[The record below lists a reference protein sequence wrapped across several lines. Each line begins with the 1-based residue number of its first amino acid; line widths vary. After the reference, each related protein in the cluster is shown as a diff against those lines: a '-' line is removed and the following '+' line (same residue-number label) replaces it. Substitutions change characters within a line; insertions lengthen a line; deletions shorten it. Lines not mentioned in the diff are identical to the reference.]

1 MLSPTPRRILLAV
14 TGLTPQIVTETLYAL
29 ACRGADTWIP
39 HEIHL
44 ITTATGANNARLNL
58 LAGERWFHRLCED
71 YALPSIAFTPEHIHV
86 LRDAEGRPLDDIRTQ
101 GDNTLAADVITETL
115 RQLTADPASELHVS
129 IAGGRKTMGYYLGY
143 ALSLYG
149 RPQDRLSHVL
159 VSDPFET
166 NRDFYYPTP
175 YEHPIHSRRGEKEIT
190 VDARNAR
197 VDLADIPF
205 VMLRDGLPERL
216 RTGQASFT
224 RVVATANRGLQAPGL
239 VLDVTRREAWADDE
253 GLGLSETEFL
263 ILLWL
268 AERAVR
274 GERATD
280 WSAQALAEE
289 FLALAGQVLNTMSGA
304 YERIEKAITERKA
317 ITIRCAKYFEPHKSR
332 INGKLET
339 VLGARAAERYQI
351 VTAKDGERVTV
362 FLPLK
367 PEQITIQ
374 RT

>member
-1 MLSPTPRRILLAV
+1 MSHTTPRRILLAV

-29 ACRGADTWIP
+29 ACNRPDPWIP

-44 ITTATGANNARLNL
+44 ITTATGADNARLNL
-58 LAGERWFHRLCED
+58 LAGQRWFHRLCED
-71 YALPSIAFTPEHIHV
+71 YGLSPIVFTPEQIHV
-86 LRDAEGRPLDDIRTQ
+86 LQDAEGRPLDDIRTQ
-101 GDNTLAADVITETL
+101 ADNTLAADFITETL
-115 RQLTADPASELHVS
+115 RGLTEDPHTEIHVS

-159 VSDPFET
+159 VSDPYET

-175 YEHPIHSRRGEKEIT
+175 YEHPIHSRRGDKEVT
-190 VDARNAR
+190 VDARQAN

-205 VMLRDGLPERL
+205 VRLRDGLPERL
-216 RTGQASFT
+216 RTGQAGFT
-224 RVVATANRGLQAPGL
+224 RVVATANRGLQAPQL
-239 VLDVTRREAWADDE
+239 VLNIADRQAWADE
-253 GLGLSETEFL
+253 EALGLSETEFL

-268 AERAVR
+268 AERAAR
-274 GERATD
+274 GEQATD

-289 FLALAGQVLNTMSGA
+289 FQALAGRVLSSMSGA
-304 YERIEKAITERKA
+304 YERIEKAITERKTV
-317 ITIRCAKYFEPHKSR
+317 TIRCAKYFEPHKSR

-339 VLGARAAERYQI
+339 VLGARSAERYQI
-351 VTAKDGERVTV
+351 VTSRDGERVTV

-367 PEQITIQ
+367 PEQITVQ
-374 RT
+374 RG